1 MAKNWRKVSF
11 SRMLCFQHGVSNFW
25 ELDTCA
31 VFVKENVAKTAST
44 PIICMIDKT
53 NNIMNGI
60 NVMRMF
66 SWFSEGAHKFTAI
79 DDLERSLIQELDK
92 LRVEAQQRESEAD
105 KLVKD
110 TMIGLEKWDK
120 KTEELVSQ
128 LHEARDKQVGSKHEK
143 AFISWNQLSYLLI
156 QVKGRVG
163 FSMN

>member
-1 MAKNWRKVSF
+1 M
-11 SRMLCFQHGVSNFW
+11 G
-25 ELDTCA
+25 
-31 VFVKENVAKTAST
+31 
-44 PIICMIDKT
+44 
-53 NNIMNGI
+53 
-60 NVMRMF
+60 
-66 SWFSEGAHKFTAI
+66 HKFTLL
-79 DDLERSLIQELDK
+79 DNLQKSLIQELDK